1 MYDFKDEKAANEY
14 RERHYGK
21 DVEPPEKWYEVF
33 VSRDA
38 LIKTYEKSSLMWM
51 PSSNPEY
58 ADYTY
63 FIYNNR
69 IKESRQ
75 LVDMQSDSREL
86 CYKLLLTEGEVVHL
100 RNRDGDEVEL
110 TAEEFSELVNHTAD
124 KDYAREGGEGY
135 AALYAAEGEQFRAQ
149 ICKQRKQ

>member
-14 RERHYGK
+14 RERHYRK

-38 LIKTYEKSSLMWM
+38 LIKTYEKFLLMRM
-51 PSSNPEY
+51 PSSNSEY
-58 ADYTY
+58 ADYTC
-63 FIYNNR
+63 FAYNNR

-100 RNRDGDEVEL
+100 RNRDGDEIEL

-135 AALYAAEGEQFRAQ
+135 AALYAAEGEQFRA
-149 ICKQRKQ
+149 